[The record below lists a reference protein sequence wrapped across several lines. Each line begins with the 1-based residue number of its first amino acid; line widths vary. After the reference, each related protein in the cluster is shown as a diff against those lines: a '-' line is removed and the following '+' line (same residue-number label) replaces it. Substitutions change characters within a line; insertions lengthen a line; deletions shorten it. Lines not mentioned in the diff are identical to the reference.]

1 MRLSTS
7 RNDPSVQ
14 TLARDRG
21 ARIRA
26 LGRLLRHAA
35 AGDADV
41 LLVGLARMLDA
52 HIDRDHADEASNARI
67 RSQLDEIQLLLA
79 LEIEQAGVR
88 AAAVVPAAGRLQGNL
103 AS

>member
-1 MRLSTS
+1 MPLNASPTAS
-7 RNDPSVQ
+7 SIQ
-14 TLARDRG
+14 TLAADRS

-26 LGRLLRHAA
+26 LGRLLRHAT

-52 HIDRDHADEASNARI
+52 HIDRDHADAASNARI

-79 LEIEQAGVR
+79 LEIERAGLR
-88 AAAVVPAAGRLQGNL
+88 AAA
-103 AS
+103 

>member
-1 MRLSTS
+1 MTVTATPF
-7 RNDPSVQ
+7 DPSVQ
-14 TLARDRG
+14 ALAGDRS

-35 AGDADV
+35 HGDADV

-52 HIDRDHADEASNARI
+52 HIGNDHDDVASNGRI
-67 RSQLDEIQLLLA
+67 RDQLDDIELLIA

-88 AAAVVPAAGRLQGNL
+88 TGTRL
-103 AS
+103 S

>member
-1 MRLSTS
+1 MPLSAS

-14 TLARDRG
+14 ALAHDRS

-35 AGDADV
+35 SGDADV

-52 HIDRDHADEASNARI
+52 HIGCDHADDAGNARI
-67 RSQLDEIQLLLA
+67 RDQLDEIQLLLA
-79 LEIEQAGVR
+79 LEIERAGVR
-88 AAAVVPAAGRLQGNL
+88 VAA
-103 AS
+103 

>member
-1 MRLSTS
+1 MPLTATPTVS
-7 RNDPSVQ
+7 PVQ
-14 TLARDRG
+14 TLAHDRS

-35 AGDADV
+35 SGDADV

-52 HIDRDHADEASNARI
+52 HIECDHGDAASNARI

-79 LEIEQAGVR
+79 LEIERAGLR
-88 AAAVVPAAGRLQGNL
+88 AAA
-103 AS
+103 

>member
-1 MRLSTS
+1 MPLTATPTVS
-7 RNDPSVQ
+7 PVQQ
-14 TLARDRG
+14 TLAHDRS

-35 AGDADV
+35 SGDADV

-52 HIDRDHADEASNARI
+52 HIECDHADAASNARI

-79 LEIEQAGVR
+79 LEIERAGLR
-88 AAAVVPAAGRLQGNL
+88 AAA
-103 AS
+103 